1 MQRDGD
7 AVVLVISDTGWR
19 FETRSIGLEPSQ
31 PKDYLGLHLQDLPY
45 FRALLRAV
53 EARFYQELELPAP
66 TLDLGCGDGH
76 FASIAFERQ
85 LEVGLDP
92 SAGPIREA
100 ARRGAYR
107 SLVRADGSRIP
118 FPSATFASAVSNSV
132 LEHIPHIEAVLEE
145 TARVLQPGAP
155 LAMCL
160 PNHNFNPSLSL
171 TRFFKGIGW
180 ARTAGAY
187 SRFFARIS
195 RHVHLDAPEVWLTRL
210 DQAGFV
216 VERWWN
222 YFSPRN
228 LRTLEW
234 GHYFGLPSLV
244 SRRLCGRWILA
255 PARWNLTLT
264 RRLVQPRYD
273 ETPERLDGVYTFFV
287 ARRRPSR

>member
-1 MQRDGD
+1 
-7 AVVLVISDTGWR
+7 
-19 FETRSIGLEPSQ
+19 LEPSQ
-31 PKDYLGLHLQDLPY
+31 PKDYLGLHLRDLPY

-53 EARFYQELELPAP
+53 EARFYQDLELPAP

-76 FASIAFERQ
+76 FASIAFQRQ

-92 SAGPIREA
+92 WAGPIREA

-132 LEHIPHIEAVLEE
+132 LEHIPRIEAVLEE

-180 ARTAGAY
+180 ARTGRAY

-222 YFSPRN
+222 YFSPEA
-228 LRTLEW
+228 LGVLEW

-244 SRRLCGRWILA
+244 SRRLTGRWVIA
-255 PARWNLTLT
+255 PTRWNLWLT
-264 RRLVQPRYD
+264 RRLVQPYFD
-273 ETPERLDGVYTFFV
+273 QQPIQEAGVCTFFV
-287 ARRRPSR
+287 ARRRPR